1 MNTVSKKPGIGHD
14 RRDFPM
20 HLFSP
25 NSVHPTVIMASLAQ
39 TPSKAH
45 TDIHPPS
52 SSKRPW
58 VYEAHELNS
67 PDHDRAKIVLQDL
80 DRTDELSPAPS
91 PSKNEEKAFQSA
103 QSYDTAMGL
112 SPSKTTISRPLQF
125 YPEKRETFFHENFD
139 RRDQA
144 TVQNSRNRIERWAA
158 YRVFLDCLYAK
169 FGYVASSK
177 DAPQRTLAPFAC
189 PNLKGQFTPDEK
201 KTYIKYFAVMSHYQE
216 IPNMTAG
223 EAKTL
228 VGKKADVK
236 RGNDAHHVLEV
247 DAVAVHLKRM
257 LKYEFAGDANETKRS
272 AIVKAFRW
280 LTNHGSFDDAI
291 KSEDGRLMT
300 ANGIKDSEDSD
311 DEWEGQE
318 ENV

>member
-1 MNTVSKKPGIGHD
+1 M
-14 RRDFPM
+14 
-20 HLFSP
+20 
-25 NSVHPTVIMASLAQ
+25 
-39 TPSKAH
+39 
-45 TDIHPPS
+45 
-52 SSKRPW
+52 
-58 VYEAHELNS
+58 
-67 PDHDRAKIVLQDL
+67 
-80 DRTDELSPAPS
+80 
-91 PSKNEEKAFQSA
+91 
-103 QSYDTAMGL
+103 
-112 SPSKTTISRPLQF
+112 
-125 YPEKRETFFHENFD
+125 
-139 RRDQA
+139 
-144 TVQNSRNRIERWAA
+144 
-158 YRVFLDCLYAK
+158 
-169 FGYVASSK
+169 
-177 DAPQRTLAPFAC
+177 
-189 PNLKGQFTPDEK
+189 KGQFTPDEK
-201 KTYIKYFAVMSHYQE
+201 KKYIKYFAVMSHYQE

-300 ANGIKDSEDSD
+300 ANGIKDSEE
-311 DEWEGQE
+311 EWEGQE